1 MMFNLEEIQAL
12 LDKYWLGDTT
22 LEEERTLKAYFATSA
37 VDARFQAVAPLFQT
51 LRQEQTVRLERSK
64 VVALASH
71 RSSVRLRWA
80 VAASVLLALGAWW
93 MFRPVLHTEVV
104 VQQPP
109 ALVVP
114 LPVPAPAAVAPLT
127 TVPALVAIARPA
139 PVRKHIQTK
148 KAALPQLDAETEQAM
163 EEIKAAL
170 SLVSSKLNKGK
181 KAALKDLNHL
191 ETMDKFLKPKSDS

>member
-1 MMFNLEEIQAL
+1 MYNLEELEAL

-93 MFRPVLHTEVV
+93 MFRPVLPTEVA
-104 VQQPP
+104 VQQQP

-114 LPVPAPAAVAPLT
+114 PSAPSPAVAPLT
-127 TVPALVAIARPA
+127 APTLVAIAQPA
-139 PVRKHIQTK
+139 PVRKHIRTRKVTQ
-148 KAALPQLDAETEQAM
+148 PQIDAETEQAM